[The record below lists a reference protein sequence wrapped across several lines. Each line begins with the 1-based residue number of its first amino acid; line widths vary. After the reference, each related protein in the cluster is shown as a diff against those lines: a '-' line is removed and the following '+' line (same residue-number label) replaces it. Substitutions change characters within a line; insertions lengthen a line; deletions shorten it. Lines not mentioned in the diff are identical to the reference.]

1 MNHLISSLP
10 AIEAVLSGTLLR
22 ALWQDTLLGLAAAL
36 ALALAAR
43 RTAATRHAIGLGFLL
58 AMLVVPVAE
67 LVGAISGT
75 GPATAGFIGR
85 VAASAWSMSSATAA
99 PLVNAFMVPAA
110 FASPMWLA
118 WFWAAGVLVMMVR
131 LAGGGWVLR
140 SLGRQYFEPL
150 PAAWGTRVEALRG
163 ALGISRA
170 VTVKVLGAIEQPFS
184 SHAWRPVVWLPVS
197 MLTRL
202 APEQIEALL
211 AHELAHIARL
221 DWVWNGLQCLIETLL
236 FFHPMVWWLSRRVRQ
251 EREHACDD
259 LAVAVCG
266 DPVIVAE
273 ALASVERL
281 RRPLPRL
288 VLAANGGALMQRV
301 RRLLGAD
308 SAPGIRWSVAAGF
321 AALTCASA
329 LIATHSSFAAERPAE
344 TASQAAAMTPSPTPQ
359 AAAAPAAAPGPAA
372 GSAHESWWT
381 YVGDSMRIKVIDSDH
396 TRDYHSWVDLK
407 GEPHETY
414 RVDGR
419 SMPIDAGVRQWI
431 AMHHAEPAPPKPPA
445 PPRPPAPPAPPAPPP
460 PEVPAPPPPPN
471 LAGAPAFEA
480 LVQQLQQDTGAV
492 ALLGQPI
499 VVEEDCRPCR
509 IDDDRSSLHLTVHG
523 PKGSAQLGAEGTL
536 AGGQWRYAVLSLK
549 SAKRVDLSQSS
560 ATEGHSNRNIEARW

>member
-10 AIEAVLSGTLLR
+10 AIEAALSGSLLR

-43 RTAATRHAIGLGFLL
+43 RTATTRHAIGLGFLL
-58 AMLVVPVAE
+58 AMLVVPAAE
-67 LVGAISGT
+67 LAGAIAGT
-75 GPATAGFIGR
+75 GPATTGFIGR
-85 VAASAWSMSSATAA
+85 MAASAWSMPSATA
-99 PLVNAFMVPAA
+99 PSLMHAFMAPAA
-110 FASPMWLA
+110 FASPVWLA
-118 WFWAAGVLVMMVR
+118 WFWTAGVVVMMLR

-140 SLGRQYFEPL
+140 SLGRQHFEPL
-150 PAAWGTRVEALRG
+150 PAAWVARVEALRR
-163 ALGISRA
+163 ALGIARP

-184 SHAWRPVVWLPVS
+184 SRAWRPVVWLPVS

-202 APEQIEALL
+202 APDQIEALL

-221 DWVWNGLQCLIETLL
+221 DWVWNGLQCLIEALL
-236 FFHPMVWWLSRRVRQ
+236 FFHPMVWWLSRRIRQ

-266 DPVIVAE
+266 DPVVVAE

-288 VLAANGGALMQRV
+288 VLAANGGALVQRV

-308 SAPGIRWSVAAGF
+308 NPPAIRWSAAAGF

-329 LIATHSSFAAERPAE
+329 VIATHSSFAAERPAE
-344 TASQAAAMTPSPTPQ
+344 TVS
-359 AAAAPAAAPGPAA
+359 PAAATPTSPAA
-372 GSAHESWWT
+372 QVATAATSPAAESSHESWWT
-381 YVGDSMRIKVIDSDH
+381 YVGDSMRIRVIDSDH
-396 TRDYHSWVDLK
+396 TRDYHAWVDLK

-445 PPRPPAPPAPPAPPP
+445 PPRPPAPPPPA
-460 PEVPAPPPPPN
+460 VPAPPPPPS
-471 LAGAPAFEA
+471 LAGDPAFQA
-480 LVQQLQQDTGAV
+480 LVQQLRQDPGAV
-492 ALLGQPI
+492 SLLGQPI
-499 VVEEDCRPCR
+499 VVEEDCHPCR
-509 IDDDRSSLHLTVHG
+509 IAADHSSLHLTAHG
-523 PKGSAQLGAEGTL
+523 PKGAAQLGAEGTL
-536 AGGQWRYAVLSLK
+536 TGGQWHYTVLGLN
-549 SAKRVDLSQSS
+549 SAKPADFSPSS
-560 ATEGHSNRNIEARW
+560 PTEAHSNRSIEARW